1 MKKKLLSILLVLGL
15 VISLAACGSSDTT
28 SDESESV
35 TSDSTSDTSESTASA
50 AEDEEVSTDEENVS
64 SGEFAGTITL
74 GMIGPMTGSL
84 AVYGTHVANGVNL
97 AIEQINAAGGVTVG
111 GESYELAVESKD
123 DQGDSTEC
131 LNAMN
136 ALISDGIE
144 LVIGSATSGCTSS
157 ITSVANSEG
166 VVLITPSG
174 TADALTTEMDYVFR
188 TCFKDS
194 FQGELAA
201 QYAADEGYT
210 KVGIVYCSADTYSA
224 GLRDA
229 FATAAE
235 KLGLEIVAEESVATM
250 TEVDYTNQFT
260 KMVEAEAELVFVPF
274 YYDVTGPY
282 LVPQARS
289 VGFDGILL
297 GADGVDNTETTIPDG
312 ADLSVY
318 NDFLFV
324 NHYSTELATSDIST
338 SFVESYEEAY
348 GETPNNFDALGYDAV
363 LVLKQAIESCGA
375 FDADSVQAALADT
388 SVVYEVSTGTFSFD
402 DTGTPIKTGVLMGYS
417 YTEGDEAVTKIAV
430 TTLSLD

>member
-1 MKKKLLSILLVLGL
+1 MKKKLLSLLLALSL
-15 VISLAACGSSDTT
+15 VVSLAACGSSGST
-28 SDESESV
+28 SGSAS
-35 TSDSTSDTSESTASA
+35 SDATSDTSEGASSA
-50 AEDEEVSTDEENVS
+50 AEEESSATTEEESADSV
-64 SGEFAGTITL
+64 EFAGTITL

-111 GESYELAVESKD
+111 DETYELAVESKD

-201 QYAADEGYT
+201 QYASDEGHT

-224 GLRDA
+224 GLWDA
-229 FATAAE
+229 FAAAAE
-235 KLGLEIVAEESVATM
+235 ELGLEVVAEESVATM

-260 KMVEAEAELVFVPF
+260 KMVEAGAELVFIPF

-324 NHYSTELATSDIST
+324 NHYSTELATSDISA

-417 YTEGDEAVTKIAV
+417 YTEGDDAVTKIAV